1 MVTEYSTAPLLELL
15 RDHPYKVPSLLFCAE
30 YYQNHRQSYG
40 WSRNSS
46 NSGAIEYSV
55 TSQPASRC
63 QGSSQWNTCRFLVL
77 RHLQDACH
85 PPSWSPFLCRLRL
98 LRHRLAR
105 VGLLRHRLAWVLS
118 SRPPTNTTHWPPPT
132 DTHRRRRDTKWHSL
146 VVDGEI
152 SSLIIHHSSLIIIIY
167 FNTIILC
174 WMRSK
179 SKLCGLCL
187 FIFLGNISYTIPP
200 KIDHWLWRFCVKN
213 FF

>member
-46 NSGAIEYSV
+46 NSGAVEYSV

-105 VGLLRHRLAWVLS
+105 VLS

-146 VVDGEI
+146 VVEGKYHH
-152 SSLIIHHSSLIIIIY
+152 SSFIIHHSSSS
-167 FNTIILC
+167 FIL
-174 WMRSK
+174 
-179 SKLCGLCL
+179 
-187 FIFLGNISYTIPP
+187 ISYAEWGASPNCADYACLYFLEI
-200 KIDHWLWRFCVKN
+200 
-213 FF
+213 